1 MTTNT
6 SMHVY
11 DPRTEFI
18 PICPR
23 RGMSRRDRLYTRV
36 ARTYA
41 YGHYEFAQALYHLLE
56 EGHPTQWIELW
67 WKKALHDAP
76 HIVTQSSAGNSVHA
90 ARG

>member
-1 MTTNT
+1 MPTDT

-11 DPRTEFI
+11 NPRAEFI

-41 YGHYEFAQALYHLLE
+41 YGHYEYAQALYHLLE
-56 EGHPTQWIELW
+56 EGMSTYLIELW
-67 WKKALHDAP
+67 WNKQVHDAP
-76 HIVTQSSAGNSVHA
+76 HILTQSSTGNSVYA
-90 ARG
+90 TRG